1 MKSLKTLIYESLWQD
16 LIDTPDTELPS
27 YTRNLYGKW
36 NNIPIFNNDDI
47 AKTVQELDKWFDKTN
62 KELTDIKVQM
72 HETDDCR
79 RWPADYLLGVSA
91 GIYGY
96 KLEVFFDKRVVKKV
110 LGIDGKTL
118 YGLLTQNFDNVKDCY
133 GGWTVEITP
142 DNFEEIHNTIT
153 KIFNLQK
160 TDVSKFLDSLK
171 RLDKATK
178 NAEKVFKKHNIP
190 NLPSWEFQIK
200 HKKGEI

>member
-1 MKSLKTLIYESLWQD
+1 MKSLKTLIYESPWQD

-96 KLEVFFDKRVVKKV
+96 KLEVFFDKSVVKKV

-133 GGWTVEITP
+133 GGWTIEITP

-178 NAEKVFKKHNIP
+178 NAKKVFKKHNIP